1 MICSITY
8 NTATT
13 TRKNLCTVTQ
23 EGRRIKKKRKSKPS
37 QTKYTRKVGG
47 VSPLIVISLFIEV
60 RNYCY
65 RSAGVRAGAHT
76 YRQQEGARERE
87 REKAEHYAGV
97 THTN

>member
-65 RSAGVRAGAHT
+65 RSAGVRAGRTHSASK
-76 YRQQEGARERE
+76 RAQERE